1 MSMAEAVAQGG
12 EGVKRRVV
20 VAGEMLE
27 LGAESEALH
36 REAGRE
42 IAGLGVEVLWGVRGD
57 ALALVEA
64 AREAGMSAESA
75 RFFETSGEAAEALAS
90 FVRAGDLVLV
100 KGSRGVHTERVVEA
114 LKGRHERRDEG

>member
-1 MSMAEAVAQGG
+1 LAQGG
-12 EGVKRRVV
+12 ESVKRRVV

-27 LGAESEALH
+27 LGEQSETLH

-42 IAGLGVEVLWGVRGD
+42 IAGLGVEVLWGVRGH

-64 AREAGMSAESA
+64 AREAGMQEESA
-75 RFFETSGEAAEALAS
+75 RFFESAEEAAEALAD

-100 KGSRGVHTERVVEA
+100 KGSRGVHTEKVVEA
-114 LKGRHERRDEG
+114 LKGRHGEVISDK